1 MKKLL
6 FILLFCPIIGLAQ
19 GGFKK
24 GVREGDAYRIVT
36 NDGIQFNF
44 GATYQMTKSQS
55 PSFVLTDSTTG
66 GQRGLYKIDPA
77 GKLGFFAE
85 IGMVNFPAW
94 KGLVPI
100 KFLKKSRLLDYT
112 DWGIGYKQ
120 YRGAETTNLDYTNA
134 LGVVT
139 SSTESSGTFSNGFI
153 YGRFSAHTLLYV
165 GKKKID
171 VARKYFIDNAIGF
184 NFDYNIMRS
193 DEAYQNGINL
203 QPFDFNSKFQV
214 QFHYSIGVG
223 IRFNRAW
230 MMVPNITLPLI
241 GIRDYNGINGR
252 MNWFSS
258 TYWPIHGQIKFIK
271 LFERPPKCGVYG
283 DPSDK
288 EKEKG
293 FRMNY

>member
-1 MKKLL
+1 MTPKKSEP
-6 FILLFCPIIGLAQ
+6 FILS
-19 GGFKK
+19 
-24 GVREGDAYRIVT
+24 D
-36 NDGIQFNF
+36 N
-44 GATYQMTKSQS
+44 S
-55 PSFVLTDSTTG
+55 
-66 GQRGLYKIDPA
+66 GQRGLYTIDPA

-139 SSTESSGTFSNGFI
+139 SSTESSGTLSNGFI

-203 QPFDFNSKFQV
+203 QPFDFHRKFQV

-283 DPSDK
+283 DPTDK
-288 EKEKG
+288 EKEKS
-293 FRMNY
+293 FRMNN

>member
-44 GATYQMTKSQS
+44 GATYQMTPKTSD
-55 PSFVLTDSTTG
+55 PFILTDNS
-66 GQRGLYKIDPA
+66 GQRGLYTIDPA

-134 LGVVT
+134 LGEVT
-139 SSTESSGTFSNGFI
+139 SSSESSGTFSNGFI

-171 VARKYFIDNAIGF
+171 KARKYFIDNAIGF

-193 DEAYQNGINL
+193 EEAYQNGIN
-203 QPFDFNSKFQV
+203 QRAFDFHRKFQV

-230 MMVPNITLPLI
+230 MMVPNITLPVI

-258 TYWPIHGQIKFIK
+258 TYWPVHAQIKFIK
-271 LFERPPKCGVYG
+271 LFERPPKCGAYG
-283 DPSDK
+283 DPSDQQK
-288 EKEKG
+288 EKSYQ
-293 FRMNY
+293 MNN

>member
-1 MKKLL
+1 MKKLV

-44 GATYQMTKSQS
+44 GATYQMTPKTSE
-55 PSFVLTDSTTG
+55 PFILTDNN
-66 GQRGLYKIDPA
+66 GQRGLYTIDPA

-120 YRGAETTNLDYTNA
+120 YRGAETTNLDNTNA

-139 SSTESSGTFSNGFI
+139 SSTVSSGTLSNGFI

-193 DEAYQNGINL
+193 DESYQNGIGYM
-203 QPFDFNSKFQV
+203 PGRTSIKSKAFFFRYYINYKYGEDTAEFLKQKGKGTCEFTV
-214 QFHYSIGVG
+214 EEYEEKIAYYKKIVTDNPSGSHRRIVGKTWGPGV
-223 IRFNRAW
+223 
-230 MMVPNITLPLI
+230 
-241 GIRDYNGINGR
+241 
-252 MNWFSS
+252 
-258 TYWPIHGQIKFIK
+258 
-271 LFERPPKCGVYG
+271 
-283 DPSDK
+283 
-288 EKEKG
+288 
-293 FRMNY
+293 

>member
-44 GATYQMTKSQS
+44 GATYQMTPKKSD
-55 PSFVLTDSTTG
+55 PFILTDNN
-66 GQRGLYKIDPA
+66 GQRGLYTIDPA

-134 LGVVT
+134 LGEVT
-139 SSTESSGTFSNGFI
+139 SSSESSGTFSNGFI

-193 DEAYQNGINL
+193 EEAYQNGIN
-203 QPFDFNSKFQV
+203 QRAFDFHRKFQV
-214 QFHYSIGVG
+214 LLVIELTV
-223 IRFNRAW
+223 
-230 MMVPNITLPLI
+230 
-241 GIRDYNGINGR
+241 
-252 MNWFSS
+252 
-258 TYWPIHGQIKFIK
+258 
-271 LFERPPKCGVYG
+271 
-283 DPSDK
+283 
-288 EKEKG
+288 
-293 FRMNY
+293 

>member
-6 FILLFCPIIGLAQ
+6 FILLFCPIIGLGQ

-44 GATYQMTKSQS
+44 GATYQMTPKTSD
-55 PSFVLTDSTTG
+55 PFILTDNS
-66 GQRGLYKIDPA
+66 GQRGLYTIDPA

-120 YRGAETTNLDYTNA
+120 YRGAETTNLDNTNA

-171 VARKYFIDNAIGF
+171 KARKYFIDNALGF

-193 DEAYQNGINL
+193 EEAYQNGIN
-203 QPFDFNSKFQV
+203 QRAFDFHRKFQV

-230 MMVPNITLPLI
+230 MMVPNITLPVI

-258 TYWPIHGQIKFIK
+258 TYWPVHAQIKFIK

-283 DPSDK
+283 DPTDQ

-293 FRMNY
+293 FRMEY

>member
-44 GATYQMTKSQS
+44 GATYQMTPKTSE
-55 PSFVLTDSTTG
+55 PFILTDNS
-66 GQRGLYKIDPA
+66 GQRGLYTIDPA

-134 LGVVT
+134 LGEVT
-139 SSTESSGTFSNGFI
+139 SSSESSGTFSNGFI

-171 VARKYFIDNAIGF
+171 KARKYFIDNAIGF

-193 DEAYQNGINL
+193 DESYQNGINL
-203 QPFDFNSKFQV
+203 QPFDFHRKFQV

-230 MMVPNITLPLI
+230 MMVPNITLPVI

-258 TYWPIHGQIKFIK
+258 TYWPVHAQIKFIK

-283 DPSDK
+283 DPTDQ

-293 FRMNY
+293 FRMEY

>member
-6 FILLFCPIIGLAQ
+6 FILLFFPIIGLAQ

-44 GATYQMTKSQS
+44 GATYQMTPKTSD
-55 PSFVLTDSTTG
+55 PFILTDNS
-66 GQRGLYKIDPA
+66 GQRGLYTIDPA

-134 LGVVT
+134 LGEVT
-139 SSTESSGTFSNGFI
+139 SSSESSGTFSNGFI

-171 VARKYFIDNAIGF
+171 KARKYFIDNAIGF

-193 DEAYQNGINL
+193 EEAYQNGIN
-203 QPFDFNSKFQV
+203 QRAFDFHRKFQV

-230 MMVPNITLPLI
+230 MMVPNITLPVI

-258 TYWPIHGQIKFIK
+258 TYWPVHAQIKFIK

-283 DPSDK
+283 DPTDQ

-293 FRMNY
+293 FRMEY

>member
-44 GATYQMTKSQS
+44 GATYQMTPKTTNYQS
-55 PSFVLTDSTTG
+55 LLTVVG
-66 GQRGLYKIDPA
+66 APKGFIDPQ

-85 IGMVNFPAW
+85 FGMAHFPKW

-100 KFLKKSRLLDYT
+100 KFLKKSRLMDYV

-120 YRGAETTNLDYTNA
+120 FAGSEKTNIVQGNPSVM
-134 LGVVT
+134 G
-139 SSTESSGTFSNGFI
+139 EGTGSFKNGFV
-153 YGRFSAHTLLYV
+153 YGRFSAHSLIYV

-203 QPFDFNSKFQV
+203 QPFDFHRKFQV

>member
-44 GATYQMTKSQS
+44 GATYQMTPKTSE
-55 PSFVLTDSTTG
+55 PFILTDNS
-66 GQRGLYKIDPA
+66 GQRGLYTIDPA

-120 YRGAETTNLDYTNA
+120 YRGEETTNLDNTNA

-184 NFDYNIMRS
+184 NFDYNIMRKY
-193 DEAYQNGINL
+193 EAYQNGINL
-203 QPFDFNSKFQV
+203 QPFDFHRKFQV

-283 DPSDK
+283 DPTDK
-288 EKEKG
+288 EKEKS
-293 FRMNY
+293 FRMNN

>member
-1 MKKLL
+1 MTPKTSEP
-6 FILLFCPIIGLAQ
+6 FIL
-19 GGFKK
+19 
-24 GVREGDAYRIVT
+24 
-36 NDGIQFNF
+36 
-44 GATYQMTKSQS
+44 
-55 PSFVLTDSTTG
+55 TDNS
-66 GQRGLYKIDPA
+66 GQRGLYTIDPA

-85 IGMVNFPAW
+85 IGLVNFPAW

-134 LGVVT
+134 LGEVT
-139 SSTESSGTFSNGFI
+139 SSSESSGTFSNGFL
-153 YGRFSAHTLLYV
+153 YGRFSAHTLVYF
-165 GKKKID
+165 GKKKIEK
-171 VARKYFIDNAIGF
+171 ARKYFIDNAIGF

-203 QPFDFNSKFQV
+203 QQFDFHRKFQV

-230 MMVPNITLPLI
+230 MMVPNITLPVI
-241 GIRDYNGINGR
+241 GIRDFNGINGR

-258 TYWPIHGQIKFIK
+258 TYWPVHAQIKFIK
-271 LFERPPKCGVYG
+271 LFERPPKCGAYG
-283 DPSDK
+283 DPSDQQK
-288 EKEKG
+288 EKSYQ
-293 FRMNY
+293 MNN

>member
-1 MKKLL
+1 
-6 FILLFCPIIGLAQ
+6 
-19 GGFKK
+19 
-24 GVREGDAYRIVT
+24 
-36 NDGIQFNF
+36 
-44 GATYQMTKSQS
+44 
-55 PSFVLTDSTTG
+55 
-66 GQRGLYKIDPA
+66 
-77 GKLGFFAE
+77 
-85 IGMVNFPAW
+85 MVNFPAW

-120 YRGAETTNLDYTNA
+120 YRGAETTNLDNTNA

-139 SSTESSGTFSNGFI
+139 SSTESSGTLSNGFI

-193 DEAYQNGINL
+193 DESYQNGINL
-203 QPFDFNSKFQV
+203 QPFDFHSKFQV

-230 MMVPNITLPLI
+230 MMVPNITLPII

-283 DPSDK
+283 DPTDK

-293 FRMNY
+293 FRMSY

>member
-44 GATYQMTKSQS
+44 GATYQMTPKTSE
-55 PSFVLTDSTTG
+55 PFILTDNS
-66 GQRGLYKIDPA
+66 GQRGLYTIDPA

-120 YRGAETTNLDYTNA
+120 YRGAETTNLDNTNA

-193 DEAYQNGINL
+193 DESYQNGINL
-203 QPFDFNSKFQV
+203 QPFDFHSKFQV

-230 MMVPNITLPLI
+230 MMVPNITLPVI

-258 TYWPIHGQIKFIK
+258 TYWPVHAQIKFIK

-283 DPSDK
+283 DPSDQQK
-288 EKEKG
+288 EKSYQ
-293 FRMNY
+293 MNN

>member
-1 MKKLL
+1 MKK
-6 FILLFCPIIGLAQ
+6 FILIALLLPCITFAQ

-24 GVREGDAYRIVT
+24 GAKGNDYIIVT

-66 GQRGLYKIDPA
+66 GQRGLYTIDPA
-77 GKLGFFAE
+77 GELGFFAE
-85 IGMVNFPAW
+85 IGLVNFPAW

-134 LGVVT
+134 LGEVT
-139 SSTESSGTFSNGFI
+139 SSVESSGTFSNGFL
-153 YGRFSAHTLLYV
+153 YGRFSAHTLVYF
-165 GKKKID
+165 GKKKIEK
-171 VARKYFIDNAIGF
+171 ARKYFIDNSIGF

-193 DEAYQNGINL
+193 EEAYQNGINQ
-203 QPFDFNSKFQV
+203 QPFDFHRKFQV

-230 MMVPNITLPLI
+230 MMVPTITLPVI

-258 TYWPIHGQIKFIK
+258 TYWPVHAQIKFIK
-271 LFERPPKCGVYG
+271 LFERPPKCGAYG
-283 DPSDK
+283 DPSDQQK
-288 EKEKG
+288 EKSYQ
-293 FRMNY
+293 MNN

>member
-44 GATYQMTKSQS
+44 GATYQMTPKTSD
-55 PSFVLTDSTTG
+55 PFILTDNS
-66 GQRGLYKIDPA
+66 GQRGLYTIDPA

-120 YRGAETTNLDYTNA
+120 YRGAETTNLDNTNA

-171 VARKYFIDNAIGF
+171 KARKYFIDNALGF

-193 DEAYQNGINL
+193 EEAYQNGINL
-203 QPFDFNSKFQV
+203 QPFDFHEKFQV

-230 MMVPNITLPLI
+230 MMVPNITLPVI

-258 TYWPIHGQIKFIK
+258 TYWPVHAQIKFIK

-283 DPSDK
+283 DPTDQ

-293 FRMNY
+293 FRMEY

>member
-6 FILLFCPIIGLAQ
+6 FILLVCPLIGLAQ

-44 GATYQMTKSQS
+44 GATYQMTPKTSD
-55 PSFVLTDSTTG
+55 PFILTDNS
-66 GQRGLYKIDPA
+66 GQRGLYTIDPA

-134 LGVVT
+134 LGAVT
-139 SSTESSGTFSNGFI
+139 SSSESSGTFSNGFI

-171 VARKYFIDNAIGF
+171 KARKYFIDNAIGF

-193 DEAYQNGINL
+193 EEAYQNGINL
-203 QPFDFNSKFQV
+203 QPFDFHRKFQV

-230 MMVPNITLPLI
+230 MMVPNITLPVI

-258 TYWPIHGQIKFIK
+258 TYWPVHAQIKFIK

-283 DPSDK
+283 DPTDQ

-293 FRMNY
+293 FRMEY

>member
-1 MKKLL
+1 MKKLV

-44 GATYQMTKSQS
+44 GATYQMTPKTSE
-55 PSFVLTDSTTG
+55 PFILTDNS
-66 GQRGLYKIDPA
+66 GQRGLYTIDPA

-120 YRGAETTNLDYTNA
+120 YRGAETTNLDNTNA

-171 VARKYFIDNAIGF
+171 KARKYFIDNAIGF

-193 DEAYQNGINL
+193 EEAYQNGIN
-203 QPFDFNSKFQV
+203 QRAFDFHDKFQV

-230 MMVPNITLPLI
+230 MMVPNITLPVI

-258 TYWPIHGQIKFIK
+258 TYWPVHAQIKFIK

-283 DPSDK
+283 DPSDQQK
-288 EKEKG
+288 EKSYQ
-293 FRMNY
+293 MNN